1 VKKVIKICLAM
12 LIICCAM
19 ITNVDATFSGTMN
32 LKTDKTEFETNEEF
46 VVEAAL
52 SEGKE
57 EENGIIVLG
66 ATLEYDKDALTLV
79 SIDGV
84 NGWSTPTYNEANGK
98 LVTDRNNFSTGNE
111 TVLKITFKANKK
123 INSNDLVQLKDIAVA
138 DGDIETKLV
147 DTKLKLT
154 TSGNTNNGNQVD
166 NDNNNQVSTD
176 NNNNNTNSNTNNGN
190 QANNDNNNQV
200 TTNNNNNKNSNKN
213 NIIANTNSNTNTNNS
228 VNKNQSTSTN
238 KNSTPINTLNTTGAS
253 NTNLPYTGNTNIN
266 TIIAILIS
274 VVTLVGISFYLKI
287 KKINKEI
294 EDENNK

>member
-12 LIICCAM
+12 LIICCAI

-52 SEGKE
+52 SEGKK
-57 EENGIIVLG
+57 EENGIIALG

-84 NGWSTPTYNEANGK
+84 NGWTKPTYNEANGK

-111 TVLKITFKANKK
+111 TVFKITFKANKT

-138 DGDIETKLV
+138 DEDIETKLV
-147 DTKLKLT
+147 DTKLKLAA
-154 TSGNTNNGNQVD
+154 SGNTNNENQVNND
-166 NDNNNQVSTD
+166 NNNNQVSND

-190 QANNDNNNQV
+190 QVDNGTNNNQV
-200 TTNNNNNKNSNKN
+200 ATDNNNNSINSNKN
-213 NIIANTNSNTNTNNS
+213 NIITITNSNTNTD
-228 VNKNQSTSTN
+228 
-238 KNSTPINTLNTTGAS
+238 NTEVSNTT
-253 NTNLPYTGNTNIN
+253 LPYTGNTNIS
-266 TIIAILIS
+266 TIIAILIF
-274 VVTLVGISFYLKI
+274 VVALAGIVFYIKI
-287 KKINKEI
+287 KKINIEI